1 MSEPVFTVAIEK
13 WSEAE
18 KDIRF
23 VRDSVFVREMQIPA
37 ELEWDGLD
45 PDCVHVLARDGDGN
59 PIGTGRL
66 LPNGKIGRM
75 AVLPAW
81 RGKGIGKAMLQAML
95 EEAGQAGIDEVW
107 LHAQLSVVGFYREA
121 RFAEVGDSFVS
132 AGIPHQKM
140 VRSLKA

>member
-1 MSEPVFTVAIEK
+1 MSEPVFTVSIET
-13 WSEAE
+13 WPETE
-18 KDIRF
+18 HDIRF

-45 PDCVHVLARDGDGN
+45 SDCVHVVARDADGQ

-75 AVLPAW
+75 AVLPPW
-81 RGKGIGKAMLQAML
+81 RSKGIGKSML
-95 EEAGQAGIDEVW
+95 ESILEAADKAGIDEVW

-121 RFAEVGDSFVS
+121 RFAEVGNSFVS

-140 VRSLKA
+140 VRDLKT